1 MSNDPILD
9 EVREAKRKHAECF
22 GFDVRAICADVMAS
36 QQIREDEGWM
46 LLPPPPAPHLAPNEA
61 LQQTRFARR

>member
-36 QQIREDEGWM
+36 QQIRENCCYR
-46 LLPPPPAPHLAPNEA
+46 LHQHLT
-61 LQQTRFARR
+61 LRLTRRCSGRASRATE

>member
-9 EVREAKRKHAECF
+9 EVREAKRKHAERF

-36 QQIREDEGWM
+36 QQIRENEGWV
-46 LLPPPPAPHLAPNEA
+46 LLSPPPAPHLTPNEA
-61 LQQTRFARR
+61 LQRTRFARC

>member
-22 GFDVRAICADVMAS
+22 GFDVRAIGADVTAS
-36 QQIREDEGWM
+36 QQIRKDEGWM

-61 LQQTRFARR
+61 LQQTRFVRR